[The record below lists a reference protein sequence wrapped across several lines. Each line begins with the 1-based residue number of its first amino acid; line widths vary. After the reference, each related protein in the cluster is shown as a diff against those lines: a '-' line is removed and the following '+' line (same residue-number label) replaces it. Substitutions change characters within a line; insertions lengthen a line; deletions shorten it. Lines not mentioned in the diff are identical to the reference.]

1 MTRIDADWL
10 RDETLQRLLACLS
23 VEGDEARVV
32 GGAVRNHLMGRAIT
46 DIDIATTSE
55 PAETVRRVEA
65 VGFKAVPTGI
75 EHGTVT
81 AVMNG
86 RPFEVTTLRQ
96 DVETD
101 GRHAKVRFGKDWR
114 ADAERRDFTMNAL
127 YARADGEVVDLVGG
141 VADIETKTLRFIG
154 EAARRI
160 EEDYLRILRFFRF
173 FAWYGEG
180 RPDADGLRAATR
192 LKDGLDQL
200 SAERVWAELRK
211 LFAAPD
217 PGRALLWMRQTGV
230 LTRVLPESEKWGID
244 AMPSLGETERALG
257 WEADALR
264 RLEAIVPPDP
274 ERMAA
279 LAKRLRL
286 SNVDRDRLTAWAL
299 TDEPKEDESDGAFRV
314 RLLFGNRGAI
324 VDRLRLKLA
333 VLRGKAGSDA
343 AALQAL
349 ARLSTRLQ
357 EAERFAP
364 PEFPVSGHDLSQQG
378 IAPGPDMGR
387 RLDALKRRWA
397 ESGFTLKRE
406 ALLAMADS
414 DRS

>member
-65 VGFKAVPTGI
+65 AGFKPVPTGI

-141 VADIETKTLRFIG
+141 VADIETRTLRFIG
-154 EAARRI
+154 EAAQRI

-257 WEADALR
+257 WDPDALR

-349 ARLSTRLQ
+349 ARLSTRLH

-364 PEFPVSGHDLSQQG
+364 PEFPVSGHDLSLQG

-387 RLDALKRRWA
+387 QLEALKRRWA

-406 ALLAMADS
+406 ALLAMTDS

>member
-23 VEGDEARVV
+23 VNGDEARVV

-65 VGFKAVPTGI
+65 AGFKPVPTGI

-127 YARADGEVVDLVGG
+127 YARADGEVVDLVDG
-141 VADIETKTLRFIG
+141 VADIETRTLRFIG
-154 EAARRI
+154 DAARRI

-180 RPDADGLRAATR
+180 RPDADGIRAATR
-192 LKDGLDQL
+192 LKDGLEQL

-244 AMPSLGETERALG
+244 ALPALGEAERALG
-257 WEADALR
+257 WEPDALR

-286 SNVDRDRLTAWAL
+286 SNADRDRLTAWAL
-299 TDEPKEDESDGAFRV
+299 AEEPKDEESDGAFRV
-314 RLLFGNRGAI
+314 RLLFGNRTAI
-324 VDRLRLKLA
+324 ADRLRLKLA
-333 VLRGKAGSDA
+333 LLRGKAGSDA
-343 AALQAL
+343 AALEAL
-349 ARLSTRLQ
+349 ARLSARLQ

-364 PEFPVSGHDLSQQG
+364 PEFPVSGHDLAQQG
-378 IAPGPDMGR
+378 IAPGPDLGR
-387 RLDALKRRWA
+387 ELDALKRRWA
-397 ESGFTLKRE
+397 ESGFVLKRE
-406 ALLAMADS
+406 ALLAS
-414 DRS
+414 LEGRGQ